1 MSSVLHDIIS
11 DAVHLDAILCM
22 SVVPLYPEET
32 ALKLKDGS
40 DACQIASMPRGLE
53 TSLRLIASTL
63 PKKKRFGLPQAPL
76 ACSIDF

>member
-1 MSSVLHDIIS
+1 MLHDIIS